1 MKTAGA
7 FLLGVFLI
15 LVITPLA
22 QFSTIALTNHDME
35 TAAAS
40 GWVFGLLVSMVL
52 ALAAFRALAKRP
64 AVGRQG
70 MVIVF
75 CMLSIAVPIMNLGF
89 ARLMLLSLVSVQDHF
104 IFEGVDTYRRAYLEQ
119 DPDWFPITPTRS
131 GLARAKSE
139 QKMRLLAD
147 AKVEAS
153 RRVAYQDLS
162 RALESAGRRLRQG
175 REPASDLR
183 NVWSTELPKLG
194 IRQVERLRRE
204 LPKRPQVQELLA
216 EAGALEELERRFTE
230 LRTGSEN
237 AAERL
242 SASTLDERRL
252 YFIPSVRTD
261 QLDQATRIRMKKLEE
276 RLGPD
281 ASDALL
287 SWGRGTGEQELL
299 DLRRDASLL
308 GGRDEEVVLDQW
320 TADLLARWESLS
332 EEELAAIRTEFLF
345 RLRTTD
351 RKAIFGRGPE
361 GDREGHDLASF
372 KESVFKNAVDQRN
385 FQEQGF
391 GEKVTTVRGRVA
403 WNLWKGP
410 LLRWSAVALTIFL
423 FLFCLAEWLR
433 RKWVERENLAFPLV
447 DIADNLIRHD
457 YKLETAEDLLH
468 PEKRKGPFAG
478 TFWAGFAIG
487 AIMLLAEAI
496 IYYGGGEGGAVGMD
510 INKKLFTSGTIQQF
524 DDFFLVL
531 SPILLGLFFLVSLE
545 ISYSVWSVFLIFR
558 IVFFAIGQGAQGG
571 IRDAEYLGWAMRSFP
586 FEKEQMLGAGL
597 AMGILMVVK
606 AWGAGRGREV
616 ENMEKNR
623 SMPTWLM
630 ITGLVLMPILL
641 YALFRDLGM
650 EQPVMFLLFGSV
662 FVLMAITAARLRAET
677 GLPMQ
682 HVGPEV
688 TRLPLMLGMSRLMS
702 VKSMVNFMPLVVLP
716 MTLLSRMLP
725 VQLENMELA
734 RRHQM
739 KGRTVAIAGVIAF
752 VIALGWG
759 LVSLLV
765 MSHWLGDEVL
775 GTGTNQGVVATSLV
789 AYPMWVFHFLGEQ
802 GLGSFDDVH
811 RTRLWFVS
819 LGASVF
825 ILLTLMRKKVLKK
838 FLGLPPHPLGYL
850 LFLFSIHSM
859 WLSPYHKGTG
869 DLKLDGAS
877 WLWGSAL
884 IAWLIKK
891 LVIKYG
897 GMNTYR
903 AAKPAAVGLIAGAL
917 FTLFMVNTVDLL
929 VSSRAERPGHDP
941 SDFEKTFIE
950 IPSYTPQLY

>member
-7 FLLGVFLI
+7 FLLGVLLI
-15 LVITPLA
+15 ILITPLA

-35 TAAAS
+35 TSAAS
-40 GWVFGLLVSMVL
+40 GWVFGLVVSLVL
-52 ALAAFRALAKRP
+52 ALAAFRAVTKRP
-64 AVGRQG
+64 TVGRQG

-75 CMLSIAVPIMNLGF
+75 CMLSVAVPIMNLGF
-89 ARLMLLSLVSVQDHF
+89 VRLMLLSLTSVQDHYV
-104 IFEGVDTYRRAYLEQ
+104 FEGVDTYRRAYLEQ

-147 AKVEAS
+147 AGVEAV
-153 RRVAYQDLS
+153 RRDAYQRLS
-162 RALESAGRRLRQG
+162 RALEAAERRLKQG

-216 EAGALEELERRFTE
+216 ADGAVEELEARFAE
-230 LRTGSEN
+230 LRTVSEN

-242 SASTLDERRL
+242 VTSTLDERRL
-252 YFIPSVRTD
+252 YFIPSVRAD
-261 QLDQATRIRMKKLEE
+261 QLDQASRIRMKKLED
-276 RLGPD
+276 RLGPEQ
-281 ASDALL
+281 AQELL
-287 SWGRGTGEQELL
+287 SWGREAGEQELQ

-308 GGRDEEVVLDQW
+308 GGRDEEVVLEQW
-320 TADLLARWESLS
+320 AADLLAGWQDLS
-332 EEELAAIRTEFLF
+332 EEELAPVRAEFLF

-351 RKAIFGRGPE
+351 RKAIYGRGPE
-361 GDREGHDLASF
+361 GGREGHDLAAF
-372 KESVFKNAVDQRN
+372 KESVFEDAADQRN
-385 FQEQGF
+385 FQELGF
-391 GEKVTTVRGRVA
+391 GEKVSTVRSRVA

-410 LLRWSAVALTIFL
+410 LLRWSAVALTVFL

-468 PEKRKGPFAG
+468 PEKRSGPFAG
-478 TFWAGFAIG
+478 TFWAGFALG
-487 AIMLLAEAI
+487 AIILLAEAVV
-496 IYYGGGEGGAVGMD
+496 YYSGGEGGVIGLD

-545 ISYSVWSVFLIFR
+545 ISFSVWAVFLLFR

-571 IRDAEYLGWAMRSFP
+571 IRDPEYLGWAMRSFP

-597 AMGILMVVK
+597 AMGVLMVVK
-606 AWGAGRGREV
+606 AWGAGRGRQV
-616 ENMEKNR
+616 ADMERNR

-630 ITGLVLMPILL
+630 ITGLIAMPLVL
-641 YALFRDLGM
+641 YGLFYDLGM
-650 EQPVMFLLFGSV
+650 RQPLMFLLFGAV
-662 FVLMAITAARLRAET
+662 FVLMSITAARLRAET

-688 TRLPLMLGMSRLMS
+688 TRIPLMLGMSRLMS
-702 VKSMVNFMPLVVLP
+702 VKSLINFMPLAVLP
-716 MTLLSRMLP
+716 MTLLGRMLP

-734 RRHQM
+734 RRHQL
-739 KGRTVAIAGVIAF
+739 KGRTVAIAGLVAF
-752 VIALGWG
+752 VMALGWG
-759 LVSLLV
+759 LISLLV

-775 GTGTNQGVVATSLV
+775 GAGTQQGVVSTSLV

-802 GLGSFDDVH
+802 GLGSFSDFH
-811 RTRLWFVS
+811 RTRLWFVIV
-819 LGASVF
+819 GALVF
-825 ILLTLMRKKVLKK
+825 GVLTLLRKKVLG
-838 FLGLPPHPLGYL
+838 FPLHPLGYL

-859 WLSPYHKGTG
+859 WLSPYHKGTD

-917 FTLFMVNTVDLL
+917 FTLFLVNSVDLL
-929 VSSRAERPGHDP
+929 VSSRAERPGHEP
-941 SDFEKTFIE
+941 TDFEKTFIE
-950 IPSYTPQLY
+950 IPSYTPQIY